1 MVFRLVRGMDGLI
14 YRVPVKLAT
23 TQPRKTTTEPEHD
36 TLFRGRNGRIYRH
49 PVRNHGG
56 MDAQNKADPARSPHG
71 RHRRRS
77 VAQPSEPAFDEV
89 ERTIMPI
96 SSTDQ
101 PFDVLGDDTSS
112 SGPLKPQGHQ
122 PKVIRRP
129 NDHPKN
135 KLTTVIVEDASD
147 SESDKD
153 ELRSVWRNRL
163 PSPGQWMEPVEAP
176 VIEI

>member
-1 MVFRLVRGMDGLI
+1 MVFRLVRGMDGFI
-14 YRVPVKLAT
+14 YRVPVKLAAA
-23 TQPRKTTTEPEHD
+23 QPRKTTMEPEHD
-36 TLFRGRNGRIYRH
+36 TLVQGLNGRIFRH
-49 PVRNHGG
+49 LVRNHAG
-56 MDAQNKADPARSPHG
+56 MDAQNKADPARSPDR

-112 SGPLKPQGHQ
+112 SGPLKPHGHR

-135 KLTTVIVEDASD
+135 KLATVIVEDASD
-147 SESDKD
+147 SESEKD

>member
-1 MVFRLVRGMDGLI
+1 MDGLI

-153 ELRSVWRNRL
+153 ELLSVWRNSL
-163 PSPGQWMEPVEAP
+163 PANGWSQSKLR
-176 VIEI
+176 